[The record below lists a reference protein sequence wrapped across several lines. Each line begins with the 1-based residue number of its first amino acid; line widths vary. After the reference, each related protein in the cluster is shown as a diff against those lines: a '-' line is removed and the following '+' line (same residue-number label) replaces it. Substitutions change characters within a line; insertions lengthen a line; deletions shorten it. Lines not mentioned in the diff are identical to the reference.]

1 MCLCAWG
8 EGRESELEWGEGR
21 GGEGWIE
28 EGTRTV
34 IKLTNLFF
42 KNAVSIFYA
51 FFLLYLLHV
60 HMF

>member
-1 MCLCAWG
+1 MG
-8 EGRESELEWGEGR
+8 
-21 GGEGWIE
+21 GGEGWME

-42 KNAVSIFYA
+42 KNAVSIFYT